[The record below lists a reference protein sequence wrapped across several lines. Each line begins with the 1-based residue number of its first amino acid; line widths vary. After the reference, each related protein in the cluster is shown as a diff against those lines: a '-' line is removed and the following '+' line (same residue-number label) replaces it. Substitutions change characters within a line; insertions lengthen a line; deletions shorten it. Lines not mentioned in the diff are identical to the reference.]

1 MNRLMTVVAA
11 SVCAVSLS
19 AVAAEDSR
27 EANRVAEAA
36 DAEAKAL
43 IKIGDVN
50 GDGEVTIADANM
62 IVNYYLGNNPEGFVI
77 EAADVNEDG
86 EVTIADANAIANIY
100 LGEK

>member
-1 MNRLMTVVAA
+1 M
-11 SVCAVSLS
+11 
-19 AVAAEDSR
+19 
-27 EANRVAEAA
+27 
-36 DAEAKAL
+36 
-43 IKIGDVN
+43 
-50 GDGEVTIADANM
+50 TIADANM